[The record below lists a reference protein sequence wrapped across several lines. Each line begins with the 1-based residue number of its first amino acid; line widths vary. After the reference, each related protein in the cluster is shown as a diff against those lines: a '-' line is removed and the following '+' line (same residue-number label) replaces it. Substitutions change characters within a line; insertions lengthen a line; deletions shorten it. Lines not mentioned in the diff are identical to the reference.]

1 MPVSDPAVSS
11 THPSAWF
18 FLLIRSSF
26 QIRSESEREGYT
38 DPAGLSGPV
47 LFDALLHRS
56 SGRSLQRRRVSRRP
70 HGRGSN
76 GRSIPAITGQRGTP
90 GRRAD
95 IRAASR
101 GGRTAEGATAGAYPR
116 SRAREGLRAVVL
128 ISERRS
134 PVTYAVFIPNQ
145 VRTDQEASDPGLSP
159 PARSRQA
166 WHRRGMGAVRSI

>member
-1 MPVSDPAVSS
+1 MGF
-11 THPSAWF
+11 F
-18 FLLIRSSF
+18 FLLDLHSR
-26 QIRSESEREGYT
+26 
-38 DPAGLSGPV
+38 SGPNQNGKAI
-47 LFDALLHRS
+47 LIQAGYLALYCSTLYYIDRL
-56 SGRSLQRRRVSRRP
+56 GGVF
-70 HGRGSN
+70 RG
-76 GRSIPAITGQRGTP
+76 G
-90 GRRAD
+90 
-95 IRAASR
+95 ASR